1 MEDLRVTV
9 TNLTGA
15 VNALL
20 EKMNSLERR
29 VSNLDAVNSRMT
41 TSAANSRTETVE
53 EVVAQAPITEADIR
67 DISRLPDCVKE
78 LQIFDGN
85 PVQYVSWVHS
95 VEVILSDFEIVK
107 GKPLYRAILQH
118 IRQKVRGAADSALI
132 SYNIFDSNWLK
143 IKECLSLHY
152 ADKRDIRTLEH
163 QLHQLHQ
170 RGSRVDEFYAR
181 VNHQFSLIINKIKTE
196 SYTDE
201 TVRVLVETYRN
212 RALDVF
218 IRGLNG
224 DLSRM
229 LLIQRPRTLPEAYS
243 ACLEIQNVDFRNSS
257 IHPSNANN
265 RVSVPTNNL
274 PSTSHFQNR
283 NKPPQSPAK
292 PAWRPQEHRSQYSR
306 NDNPSGRNENQNS
319 TSRPPVEKME
329 VDPSVQTR
337 NANYINRPN
346 PFKRG
351 AKSENLPRKQQKVF
365 HTVPEVIEEQE
376 QEPGNEEKPEDFL
389 DSGHLAYHT

>member
-1 MEDLRVTV
+1 MEDLRATV

-20 EKMNSLERR
+20 DKMNTIERR
-29 VSNLDAVNSRMT
+29 VSRLDSISSRMFT
-41 TSAANSRTETVE
+41 PTANDQTEPSE
-53 EVVAQAPITEADIR
+53 EMVAQAPKTEADIR

-85 PVQYVSWVHS
+85 PVHYVSWVHS
-95 VEVILSDFEIVK
+95 VEVILSDFEVVR

-132 SYNIFDSNWLK
+132 SYNIFDSNWSK

-163 QLHQLHQ
+163 QLHQLQ
-170 RGSRVDEFYAR
+170 QKRMRIDELYAK
-181 VNHQFSLIINKIKTE
+181 VNYQFSLIINKIKTE

-224 DLSRM
+224 EMSRLM
-229 LLIQRPRTLPEAYS
+229 LIQRPKTLPEAYS
-243 ACLEIQNVDFRNSS
+243 ACLEIQNVGFRNFLILSS
-257 IHPSNANN
+257 AASN
-265 RVSVPTNNL
+265 RVVVPINNL
-274 PSTSHFQNR
+274 PSTPYSPNR
-283 NKPPQSPAK
+283 NKPPQLPPK
-292 PAWRPQEHRSQYSR
+292 P
-306 NDNPSGRNENQNS
+306 
-319 TSRPPVEKME
+319 T
-329 VDPSVQTR
+329 
-337 NANYINRPN
+337 
-346 PFKRG
+346 
-351 AKSENLPRKQQKVF
+351 
-365 HTVPEVIEEQE
+365 
-376 QEPGNEEKPEDFL
+376 
-389 DSGHLAYHT
+389 